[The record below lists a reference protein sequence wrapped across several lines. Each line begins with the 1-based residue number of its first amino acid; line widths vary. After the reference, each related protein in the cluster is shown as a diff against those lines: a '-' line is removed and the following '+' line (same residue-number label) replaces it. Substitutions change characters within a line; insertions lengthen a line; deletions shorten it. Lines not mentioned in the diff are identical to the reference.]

1 MTPQEQSHYNIGKT
15 LENRIKYNIRWN
27 RYQLLNYVCINFIN
41 SVLNETD
48 DAGVKYDITP
58 EDKQKV
64 FNLLRQLA
72 Q

>member
-1 MTPQEQSHYNIGKT
+1 MTPQEQAHYNIGKT

-27 RYQLLNYVCINFIN
+27 RPQLLNYVCINFIN
-41 SVLNETD
+41 SVLSETD
-48 DAGVKYDITP
+48 DKGVIYDITS
-58 EDKQKV
+58 EDKKKV